1 MDNIK
6 DMKRNEQDAERQMFQ
21 HILYT
26 WIANDTIIKA
36 IISDLGHQADLFH
49 LISLL
54 DNDDVINSIKNRKD
68 GSKIVIQKQT
78 AQRIKAIPS
87 FVAYIQNN
95 TQSVLTGIADISL
108 FTRND
113 LIGFSQS
120 HRGNVTYDSIQ
131 ATNSETTR
139 AVKTRIPTE
148 V

>member
-6 DMKRNEQDAERQMFQ
+6 DMKRNEQDAERQMLQ

-68 GSKIVIQKQT
+68 GSKIVI
-78 AQRIKAIPS
+78 
-87 FVAYIQNN
+87 
-95 TQSVLTGIADISL
+95 
-108 FTRND
+108 
-113 LIGFSQS
+113 
-120 HRGNVTYDSIQ
+120 
-131 ATNSETTR
+131 
-139 AVKTRIPTE
+139 
-148 V
+148 